1 MSSTSDERVTNFL
14 QEIHQSSD
22 NNEIDLQIRPSALM
36 SGRGSRIMR
45 IKLRI
50 SKLQDNKIKYLKKRT
65 RQLIEKI
72 RLAEQQV
79 DNMYKDIQYL
89 ESIKVQNNSITNEE
103 SLAQD

>member
-1 MSSTSDERVTNFL
+1 MSSTSGDRRVTNFL

-22 NNEIDLQIRPSALM
+22 NNEIDLQI
-36 SGRGSRIMR
+36 MR
-45 IKLRI
+45 IKVRI
-50 SKLQDNKIKYLKKRT
+50 SKLQDNKIKPLKKRT

>member
-1 MSSTSDERVTNFL
+1 LIAQLKCRLLL

-22 NNEIDLQIRPSALM
+22 NNEIDLQI
-36 SGRGSRIMR
+36 IR

-50 SKLQDNKIKYLKKRT
+50 SKLQDNKIKPLKKRI

-79 DNMYKDIQYL
+79 DNMHKDKQYL
-89 ESIKVQNNSITNEE
+89 ESIKSQNNSITNKE

>member
-1 MSSTSDERVTNFL
+1 LKSLDRVTNFL
-14 QEIHQSSD
+14 QEVHQSSD
-22 NNEIDLQIRPSALM
+22 SNEIDLQI
-36 SGRGSRIMR
+36 MR
-45 IKLRI
+45 IKVRI
-50 SKLQDNKIKYLKKRT
+50 SKLQDNKIKPLKKRT

-89 ESIKVQNNSITNEE
+89 ESIKVKNNSLTNEE

>member
-1 MSSTSDERVTNFL
+1 MSSTSGDRVTNFL

-22 NNEIDLQIRPSALM
+22 NNEIDLQI
-36 SGRGSRIMR
+36 MR
-45 IKLRI
+45 IKEN
-50 SKLQDNKIKYLKKRT
+50 SKLQDNKIKPLKKRI

-79 DNMYKDIQYL
+79 DNMHKDIQYL
-89 ESIKVQNNSITNEE
+89 ESIKAQNHSITNEE

>member
-1 MSSTSDERVTNFL
+1 
-14 QEIHQSSD
+14 
-22 NNEIDLQIRPSALM
+22 
-36 SGRGSRIMR
+36 MR

-50 SKLQDNKIKYLKKRT
+50 SKLQDNKIKPLKKRI

>member
-1 MSSTSDERVTNFL
+1 MILDGRFLLTYIDNMQQIKQNLHSSVKMSST
-14 QEIHQSSD
+14 SD
-22 NNEIDLQIRPSALM
+22 NNEIDLQ
-36 SGRGSRIMR
+36 IMR

-50 SKLQDNKIKYLKKRT
+50 SKLQDNKIKPLKKHIT
-65 RQLIEKI
+65 QLTEKI

-79 DNMYKDIQYL
+79 DNMHKDIQYL

>member
-1 MSSTSDERVTNFL
+1 
-14 QEIHQSSD
+14 
-22 NNEIDLQIRPSALM
+22 
-36 SGRGSRIMR
+36 MR
-45 IKLRI
+45 IKVRI
-50 SKLQDNKIKYLKKRT
+50 SKLQDNKIKPLKKRT

-89 ESIKVQNNSITNEE
+89 ESIKVQNNSLTNKE

>member
-1 MSSTSDERVTNFL
+1 MALLKCRLLLVIELQTFFKNF
-14 QEIHQSSD
+14 I
-22 NNEIDLQIRPSALM
+22 NLQI
-36 SGRGSRIMR
+36 IM
-45 IKLRI
+45 KLRI
-50 SKLQDNKIKYLKKRT
+50 SKLQDNKIKPLKRRI

-79 DNMYKDIQYL
+79 DNMHKDIQYL

>member
-1 MSSTSDERVTNFL
+1 MSSTSGDRVTNFL
-14 QEIHQSSD
+14 QEVHQSSD
-22 NNEIDLQIRPSALM
+22 NNEIDLQI
-36 SGRGSRIMR
+36 MR
-45 IKLRI
+45 IKVRI
-50 SKLQDNKIKYLKKRT
+50 SKLQDNKIKPLKKRT

-89 ESIKVQNNSITNEE
+89 ESIKVQNNSLTNKE